1 MKRDRPITRHRA
13 IACQRYRRAIPRSS
27 EIPTESR
34 NSATKPA
41 VTCSFERRVGM
52 SVNLPA
58 PLRHL
63 GTDSALLRSDRRTLP
78 NLAPGVNPENSRVRS
93 SLVGDE
99 APTGVGEYPR
109 PFQLALCRGR
119 LAVFIE

>member
-1 MKRDRPITRHRA
+1 
-13 IACQRYRRAIPRSS
+13 
-27 EIPTESR
+27 
-34 NSATKPA
+34 
-41 VTCSFERRVGM
+41 M